1 MAEATY
7 GLRLSVGG
15 APLEAHAV
23 EGVAGALFRPDIP
36 TPVGG
41 EGQIPLERA
50 RELADDPSIPLE
62 LVEIGAEYVEH
73 AAALAAAALRK
84 AREGLHIAAQLGL
97 EGADLSRLHDEFS
110 ILTTPPTAGADR
122 IGTPDPPTT
131 NAAVASVVA
140 AAPQTVATTAAAP
153 APEAAPW
160 SAAAEAQAAPSDAQ
174 TSPPAGEAP
183 ETTTTTE
190 G

>member
-7 GLRLSVGG
+7 GLRLAQGG

-62 LVEIGAEYVEH
+62 LVEIAEDLVEH
-73 AAALAAAALRK
+73 AAALAKAALLK
-84 AREGLHIAAQLGL
+84 ARTGLAIAAQQGL
-97 EGADLSRLHDEFS
+97 EGVDLTRLHDEFA
-110 ILTTPPTAGADR
+110 IVNAPVDTGR
-122 IGTPDPPTT
+122 VGTPDPPTT
-131 NAAVASVVA
+131 DPAVSAVVA
-140 AAPQTVATTAAAP
+140 AAPATVAPPQTPADQPATAEAAP
-153 APEAAPW
+153 APADAP
-160 SAAAEAQAAPSDAQ
+160 AP
-174 TSPPAGEAP
+174 TPEPPPDEPAS
-183 ETTTTTE
+183 ETTT
-190 G
+190 GNGGQ